1 MSIITPPSEQ
11 RPEQK
16 VSKTTLGI
24 LGMHPANP
32 QAVEVDLEIYRVM
45 EEESV
50 YYSLEGRTNLG
61 ALEQN
66 PAAQ

>member
-1 MSIITPPSEQ
+1 MSTFTPPSYQ
-11 RPEQK
+11 RPAQQ